1 MGTNVPPRTEITTEE
16 RLAEVMADVEKRVAN
31 DDLVFVR
38 IRGELDY
45 LANSKKE
52 DMIVVTGMTST
63 IAKPSDQIGA
73 QTTSCTNYVLT
84 LCRSA
89 YVFSGSVSL

>member
-31 DDLVFVR
+31 DDLVFVGF
-38 IRGELDY
+38 RGELDY
-45 LANSKKE
+45 LTNSKKE

-63 IAKPSDQIGA
+63 IAKPSDQIEARKWIRGTLD
-73 QTTSCTNYVLT
+73 QTVPRLHTDSICK
-84 LCRSA
+84 SKP
-89 YVFSGSVSL
+89 